1 LAYPGIDNFHRNN
14 RSLPVAVQSSK
25 SDLLT
30 EFLQELLPAD
40 AKLLQLVPK
49 SLRKSVRW
57 GAIGAGAALLLTWNG
72 RLVAATGAGLG
83 TMWLAYSL
91 RDAGWRAAITE
102 VVNAL
107 EGVDRRIT
115 LSILAGAG
123 ATVGTYT
130 ALSIALESQNH
141 WLATGMILQG
151 TMTLGAIGVLLWQK
165 LQPSPQKSGLL
176 QYIQDLTDADPLKR
190 LIAVRQ
196 INQMFKQHPAQQAE
210 IMEFYQVLLT
220 REPDRLVQTALM
232 DGLQTMTTQ
241 SSFAAA
247 RSTTFQ
253 PSRRRAPVQVGQRA
267 AIDEDELLLPIE
279 WSASNAAP
287 VAKARAESF
296 EHSST
301 IG

>member
-1 LAYPGIDNFHRNN
+1 
-14 RSLPVAVQSSK
+14 VAVQSSK

-30 EFLQELLPAD
+30 AFLQELLPAD
-40 AKLLQLVPK
+40 AKLLQVVPK

-91 RDAGWRAAITE
+91 RDASWRAAITE

-107 EGVDRRIT
+107 EGIDRRIT

-141 WLATGMILQG
+141 WLATGMLLQG
-151 TMTLGAIGVLLWQK
+151 TVTMGAIGVLLWQRW
-165 LQPSPQKSGLL
+165 QPSPQNSGLL

-210 IMEFYQVLLT
+210 IIEFYQVLLT
-220 REPDRLVQTALM
+220 REPDRLVQAALM
-232 DGLQTMTTQ
+232 DGLQAMTTP
-241 SSFAAA
+241 SSLSAA
-247 RSTTFQ
+247 RTTHFN
-253 PSRRRAPVQVGQRA
+253 PDRRRMPVTVSQS
-267 AIDEDELLLPIE
+267 ISEDESTLLPIE
-279 WSASNAAP
+279 WSTTVP
-287 VAKARAESF
+287 TPAKARAESF

>member
-1 LAYPGIDNFHRNN
+1 M
-14 RSLPVAVQSSK
+14 AVQSSK

-40 AKLLQLVPK
+40 AKLLQVVPK
-49 SLRKSVRW
+49 SLRQSVRW
-57 GAIGAGAALLLTWNG
+57 GAIGAGAALLLTGNG
-72 RLVAATGAGLG
+72 RLVMATGAGLG

-91 RDAGWRAAITE
+91 RDASWRAAITE
-102 VVNAL
+102 LVNAL
-107 EGVDRRIT
+107 EGIDRRIT

-123 ATVGTYT
+123 ATLGTYT

-151 TMTLGAIGVLLWQK
+151 TVTMGAIGALIWQR
-165 LQPSPQKSGLL
+165 LQPSPQRSGLL

-196 INQMFKQHPAQQAE
+196 LNQLFKQHPAQQAE
-210 IMEFYQVLLT
+210 IIEFYQVLVT
-220 REPDRLVQTALM
+220 REPDRLVQAALM
-232 DGLQTMTTQ
+232 DGLQAMTTP
-241 SSFAAA
+241 SSLSAA
-247 RSTTFQ
+247 RTTTF
-253 PSRRRAPVQVGQRA
+253 PPARRRAPVTVSQSTTDDDAV
-267 AIDEDELLLPIE
+267 LLPMFKERPEAIE
-279 WSASNAAP
+279 WSASATVPTPAR
-287 VAKARAESF
+287 ARAESF

>member
-1 LAYPGIDNFHRNN
+1 M
-14 RSLPVAVQSSK
+14 AVQSSK

-40 AKLLQLVPK
+40 AKLLQLLPK

-91 RDAGWRAAITE
+91 RDASWRAAITE

-107 EGVDRRIT
+107 EGIDRRIT

-123 ATVGTYT
+123 ATFGTYT
-130 ALSIALESQNH
+130 TLSIWLESQNH

-151 TMTLGAIGVLLWQK
+151 TVTMGAIGVLLWQK

-176 QYIQDLTDADPLKR
+176 QYIQDLTEADPLKR

-232 DGLQTMTTQ
+232 DGLQAMARQ
-241 SSFAAA
+241 SSLAAA
-247 RSTTFQ
+247 RGPTFQ
-253 PSRRRAPVQVGQRA
+253 PSRHRAPVQVGQMA
-267 AIDEDELLLPIE
+267 AIDDDETLLPIE
-279 WSASNAAP
+279 WSNAVP
-287 VAKARAESF
+287 TAKARAESF

-301 IG
+301 IE